1 MAYNYRDTV
10 DSDLIY
16 PNLVSANIKTS
27 NPTTT
32 MANKN
37 LSPEPPQSSSVLQ
50 SAYSIIS
57 QSTLLPY
64 KFEVEREVL
73 ERANKREQNNKK
85 KKKKSSEVDES
96 IEFTLSEVERTGI
109 KWDLLISLLYIYL
122 IYNCPSVNES
132 LGLWVV
138 GGLYSI
144 SKKYVTEITIDKEG
158 SRKSPDYDQHFFKSS
173 KFSTFLSIRR
183 DSLFW
188 VGNNCRF
195 HFGRGGRLLLWARVI
210 RCLLSCWP
218 LLLLLFLELVWLFQ
232 LISLCFGRKQHTH
245 CMMAFKFKWQ
255 ISIVTGHFSIQSP
268 YPSHYL
274 VSLTNKANNK

>member
-109 KWDLLISLLYIYL
+109 K
-122 IYNCPSVNES
+122 
-132 LGLWVV
+132 
-138 GGLYSI
+138 
-144 SKKYVTEITIDKEG
+144 
-158 SRKSPDYDQHFFKSS
+158 
-173 KFSTFLSIRR
+173 
-183 DSLFW
+183 
-188 VGNNCRF
+188 
-195 HFGRGGRLLLWARVI
+195 
-210 RCLLSCWP
+210 
-218 LLLLLFLELVWLFQ
+218 
-232 LISLCFGRKQHTH
+232 
-245 CMMAFKFKWQ
+245 
-255 ISIVTGHFSIQSP
+255 
-268 YPSHYL
+268 
-274 VSLTNKANNK
+274 